1 MMELTFHIIFRKLF
15 TIEIKLTKSIQMKS
29 FWREFK
35 HGMTEVKYSLMV
47 ERFLFSNSIDKYLFL
62 RYKNKEV
69 SVLNAHN
76 SMSLNCISILSQMCL
91 DCVLNVSRTWMSIDQ
106 VERS

>member
-35 HGMTEVKYSLMV
+35 QGMTEVKYSLMV

-69 SVLNAHN
+69 SVLNAYN
-76 SMSLNCISILSQMCL
+76 SMSLNFILNVSRMCL